1 MSPTSGLPANL
12 FFAPAQIRVGGAG
25 HASYEHVKR
34 KKIRQIQQTGCELG
48 QHGVGMTG
56 LPFVGKIRTQL
67 DVYDDL
73 KRRPE
78 GGGQVGAQGLELVTG
93 HLQELFAARVRPFA
107 DPLAQDDEAAFLVG
121 DFLHLDAPGT
131 PVGVQAVSSWRQS
144 VRTGARRAAVMM

>member
-1 MSPTSGLPANL
+1 VRRLP
-12 FFAPAQIRVGGAG
+12 
-25 HASYEHVKR
+25 
-34 KKIRQIQQTGCELG
+34 
-48 QHGVGMTG
+48 
-56 LPFVGKIRTQL
+56 QL

-78 GGGQVGAQGLELVTG
+78 GGGQVGARGLELVTG

-131 PVGVQAVSSWRQS
+131 PYRLM
-144 VRTGARRAAVMM
+144 AAESAHQ